1 MKINTVA
8 FLIRASMACAGLT
21 CMLAA
26 GAAQAQG
33 QLPLRATDDDA
44 ELARGAVPDTT
55 AGQRHNTAVREA
67 YGAQKNNLAECRNA
81 PAAERKTCQADA
93 QAQFKADMALANQIK
108 ADPRARPVKVKGG
121 YPRKTSETTI
131 IEMRK

>member
-1 MKINTVA
+1 MPQI
-8 FLIRASMACAGLT
+8 
-21 CMLAA
+21 
-26 GAAQAQG
+26 
-33 QLPLRATDDDA
+33 TDFIA
-44 ELARGAVPDTT
+44 PT
-55 AGQRHNTAVREA
+55 RHTD
-67 YGAQKNNLAECRNA
+67 
-81 PAAERKTCQADA
+81 PADA

>member
-1 MKINTVA
+1 MKLKTVPY
-8 FLIRASMACAGLT
+8 LIRAAIACAGAA

-26 GAAQAQG
+26 GAAHAQG
-33 QLPLRATDDDA
+33 ELPLRATEDDA

-55 AGQRHNTAVREA
+55 AAQRYNTAVREA
-67 YGAQKNNLAECRNA
+67 YGAQKNNLAECRKA
-81 PAAERKTCQADA
+81 PAAERKACQADA

-108 ADPRARPVKVKGG
+108 SDPRARPVKVKGG
-121 YPRKTSETTI
+121 DPRKTSETTV